1 MSKLDKRQKPAAVVY
16 KPLEELVTQAG
27 SMTKAAKLLG
37 YRGHYKVRSM
47 LEIGATD
54 PEKMLIRAALVKMG
68 KSSKGA
74 AE

>member
-1 MSKLDKRQKPAAVVY
+1 MSKIDKRQKPAAVVY

-37 YRGHYKVRSM
+37 YRGHYKVRNM
-47 LEIGATD
+47 REIGATE
-54 PEKMLIRAALVKMG
+54 PEKMLIRAALAKIG

-74 AE
+74 A